1 MDHGSCSINCI
12 RLGLTK
18 IASMGNNF
26 RFVLAK
32 ISMLLGAIGCIGA
45 WFEKKIL
52 LFIVIQSHEF

>member
-52 LFIVIQSHEF
+52 LFIVI